1 MSHTSQLTLLIRRK
15 TQPTAQRALRT
26 ENNLQRI
33 MFLQQVATSS
43 RTSRLLLIQ
52 NILQR
57 RTTLP
62 FSILTTNLTHA
73 LGLNIRRF
81 RRPTQRSLPRKR
93 QQQTRRKQRGQQRR
107 TTIGDKRQRHT
118 NHRQN
123 TGHHAH
129 IDNRLRGQPNHDA
142 ARRQTHQRISSAQH
156 NTHRAIHQAHI
167 QQQNRQRTQQTQL
180 LTNNG
185 ENIVVMR
192 LSQVVVLL
200 TRLTQ
205 ANAQETTGRQRHLT
219 RIRLVTVSV
228 RTRTP
233 NTENTSHT
241 VRATEH
247 THQRQHRKRA
257 ANLQQR
263 ATRSTRQPHHAHK
276 NEAIHHS
283 GTHVTTEHNQQDQGA
298 HTINRGEQRTP
309 NTARNIAV
317 AAVHPRQPHNNRQLR
332 KLRRLNLSDSGE
344 LQPVTVTVHLNA
356 NNHHSKLHD
365 QRDNQHR
372 VHHKLLVVNPNRDTR
387 NTRHRENAHDQEH
400 DLRRNLR
407 ERRLTLRNHRDAR
420 SRQHHNAAKNS
431 QTQGGDQQHHR
442 HIPQVSLQTTTV
454 QPTGTSTERRR
465 EILQTGSQRRPTT
478 TRGRTRRRSRT
489 LRRCAG
495 THMPSY
501 RPQLPRIRRGEYTKK
516 VQGWD
521 TVTIPPPRRTRRK
534 HPGHPRSPL
543 QATS

>member
-1 MSHTSQLTLLIRRK
+1 
-15 TQPTAQRALRT
+15 
-26 ENNLQRI
+26 
-33 MFLQQVATSS
+33 MFLQQVTTGS
-43 RTSRLLLIQ
+43 RTSCLFLIQ
-52 NILQR
+52 HILQR

-62 FSILTTNLTHA
+62 FSIRTTNLTRA

-81 RRPTQRSLPRKR
+81 RRATQRSLPRKR

-142 ARRQTHQRISSAQH
+142 ARSQTHQRISSTQH
-156 NTHRAIHQAHI
+156 NTNRAIHQAHI

-200 TRLTQ
+200 TRLAQTNTQ
-205 ANAQETTGRQRHLT
+205 EATGRQRHLT

-228 RTRTP
+228 RARTP

-247 THQRQHRKRA
+247 THQRQRRKRA

-263 ATRSTRQPHHAHK
+263 AARSTRQPHHAHK
-276 NEAIHHS
+276 DEAIHHG
-283 GTHVTTEHNQQDQGA
+283 GTHIATEHNQQHQGT
-298 HTINRGEQRTP
+298 HTINRGEQRAP

-317 AAVHPRQPHNNRQLR
+317 AAIHPCQPHNNRQLR
-332 KLRRLNLSDSGE
+332 KLRRLNLHRAK

-356 NNHHSKLHD
+356 DNHHSKLHD
-365 QRDNQHR
+365 QSGSQHR
-372 VHHKLLVVNPNRDTR
+372 IHHKLLVVNAHRNTR
-387 NTRHRENAHDQEH
+387 NTRHRKHAKDQEH

-407 ERRLTLRNHRDAR
+407 ERRLALRNHRDAR

-431 QTQGGDQQHHR
+431 QTQGRHQQHHR

-454 QPTGTSTERRR
+454 QPTGTSTERR
-465 EILQTGSQRRPTT
+465 
-478 TRGRTRRRSRT
+478 
-489 LRRCAG
+489 
-495 THMPSY
+495 
-501 RPQLPRIRRGEYTKK
+501 
-516 VQGWD
+516 
-521 TVTIPPPRRTRRK
+521 
-534 HPGHPRSPL
+534 
-543 QATS
+543 

>member
-1 MSHTSQLTLLIRRK
+1 
-15 TQPTAQRALRT
+15 
-26 ENNLQRI
+26 

-43 RTSRLLLIQ
+43 RTSSLFLIQ
-52 NILQR
+52 HILQR

-62 FSILTTNLTHA
+62 FSILTTNLTRA

-81 RRPTQRSLPRKR
+81 RRATQRSLPRKR

-142 ARRQTHQRISSAQH
+142 ARSQTHQRISSTQH
-156 NTHRAIHQAHI
+156 NTNRAVHQAHI

-192 LSQVVVLL
+192 LSQVVILL
-200 TRLTQ
+200 ARLAQTNTQ
-205 ANAQETTGRQRHLT
+205 EATGRQRHLT

-228 RTRTP
+228 RARAP

-247 THQRQHRKRA
+247 THQRQRRKRA

-263 ATRSTRQPHHAHK
+263 AARSTRQPHHAHK
-276 NEAIHHS
+276 NEAIHHG
-283 GTHVTTEHNQQDQGA
+283 GTHVTTEHNQQHQGT
-298 HTINRGEQRTP
+298 HTINRGEQRAP
-309 NTARNIAV
+309 NTTRNIAV
-317 AAVHPRQPHNNRQLR
+317 ATVHPRQPHNNRKLR
-332 KLRRLNLSDSGE
+332 KLRRLDLRTAGDF
-344 LQPVTVTVHLNA
+344 QPVTVTVHLNA
-356 NNHHSKLHD
+356 NDHNSKLHD
-365 QRDNQHR
+365 QCDSQHR
-372 VHHKLLVVNPNRDTR
+372 VHHRLLVVIPNRDTR

-400 DLRRNLR
+400 NLRRNLR
-407 ERRLTLRNHRDAR
+407 ERRLPLRNHGDAR
-420 SRQHHNAAKNS
+420 RRQHHNAAKNS
-431 QTQGGDQQHHR
+431 QTQGRHQQHHR

-478 TRGRTRRRSRT
+478 TRSRTRRRSRT

-501 RPQLPRIRRGEYTKK
+501 RPQLPRIRRGDYTKK

-534 HPGHPRSPL
+534 HPGHPRHPL
-543 QATS
+543 QAMS

>member
-1 MSHTSQLTLLIRRK
+1 
-15 TQPTAQRALRT
+15 
-26 ENNLQRI
+26 
-33 MFLQQVATSS
+33 
-43 RTSRLLLIQ
+43 
-52 NILQR
+52 
-57 RTTLP
+57 
-62 FSILTTNLTHA
+62 
-73 LGLNIRRF
+73 
-81 RRPTQRSLPRKR
+81 
-93 QQQTRRKQRGQQRR
+93 
-107 TTIGDKRQRHT
+107 
-118 NHRQN
+118 
-123 TGHHAH
+123 
-129 IDNRLRGQPNHDA
+129 
-142 ARRQTHQRISSAQH
+142 
-156 NTHRAIHQAHI
+156 
-167 QQQNRQRTQQTQL
+167 
-180 LTNNG
+180 
-185 ENIVVMR
+185 MR
-192 LSQVVVLL
+192 LSQVVILL
-200 TRLTQ
+200 ARLAQTNTQ
-205 ANAQETTGRQRHLT
+205 EATGRQRHLT

-228 RTRTP
+228 RARAP

-241 VRATEH
+241 VGATEH
-247 THQRQHRKRA
+247 TYQRQCRKRA

-365 QRDNQHR
+365 QRGGQHR
-372 VHHKLLVVNPNRDTR
+372 VHHKLLVVHTHRDTC
-387 NTRHRENAHDQEH
+387 NTRHRENTHDQEH

-407 ERRLTLRNHRDAR
+407 EWRLALRNHGDAR
-420 SRQHHNAAKNS
+420 SRQHHDAAKNS
-431 QTQGGDQQHHR
+431 QTQGRHQQHHR

-478 TRGRTRRRSRT
+478 TRSRTRRRSRT

-534 HPGHPRSPL
+534 HPGHPKRPL
-543 QATS
+543 QVAS

>member
-1 MSHTSQLTLLIRRK
+1 
-15 TQPTAQRALRT
+15 
-26 ENNLQRI
+26 
-33 MFLQQVATSS
+33 MFLQQVTTSS
-43 RTSRLLLIQ
+43 RTSSLFLIQ
-52 NILQR
+52 HILQR

-62 FSILTTNLTHA
+62 FSIRTTNLTRT

-81 RRPTQRSLPRKR
+81 RRATQRSLPRKR

-142 ARRQTHQRISSAQH
+142 ARSQTHQRISSTQH
-156 NTHRAIHQAHI
+156 NTNRAIHQAHI

-200 TRLTQ
+200 ARLAQTNTQ
-205 ANAQETTGRQRHLT
+205 EATGRQRHLT

-228 RTRTP
+228 RARAP

-247 THQRQHRKRA
+247 THQRQRRKRA

-263 ATRSTRQPHHAHK
+263 AARSTRQPHHAHK
-276 NEAIHHS
+276 DEAIHHG
-283 GTHVTTEHNQQDQGA
+283 GTHVTTEHNQQHQST
-298 HTINRGEQRTP
+298 HTINRGEQRAP

-317 AAVHPRQPHNNRQLR
+317 AAIHPCQPHNNRQLR
-332 KLRRLNLSDSGE
+332 KLRRLNLHRAK

-356 NNHHSKLHD
+356 DNHHSKLHD
-365 QRDNQHR
+365 QSGSQHR
-372 VHHKLLVVNPNRDTR
+372 IHHKLLVVNAHRNTR
-387 NTRHRENAHDQEH
+387 NTRHRNHAKDQEH

-407 ERRLTLRNHRDAR
+407 ERRLALRNHRDAR

-431 QTQGGDQQHHR
+431 QTQGRHQQHHR

-454 QPTGTSTERRR
+454 QPTGTSTERR
-465 EILQTGSQRRPTT
+465 
-478 TRGRTRRRSRT
+478 
-489 LRRCAG
+489 
-495 THMPSY
+495 
-501 RPQLPRIRRGEYTKK
+501 
-516 VQGWD
+516 
-521 TVTIPPPRRTRRK
+521 
-534 HPGHPRSPL
+534 
-543 QATS
+543 